1 MSYQTNAAFFR
12 SRPFEFLLFGWLIF
26 PLIYWYIQSI
36 SSKLTIDEGE
46 LLYESG
52 ILSKDKTEI
61 QISSIRT
68 VKIYQSLTNRI
79 FGVGTISI
87 FTSGDSPEVVLKG
100 FPQPNYLRELLKA
113 P

>member
-1 MSYQTNAAFFR
+1 MPYQTNAAFFR
-12 SRPFEFLLFGWLIF
+12 SRPFEFFLFGWLIF

-36 SSKLTIDEGE
+36 SSKLMIDQGE

-52 ILSKDKTEI
+52 ILSKDRTEI
-61 QISSIRT
+61 QISRIRT
-68 VKIYQSLTNRI
+68 VKIHQSFTNRI

-87 FTSGDSPEVVLKG
+87 FTSGDSPEVVLKN
-100 FPQPNYLRELLKA
+100 FPQPNYIRELLKV